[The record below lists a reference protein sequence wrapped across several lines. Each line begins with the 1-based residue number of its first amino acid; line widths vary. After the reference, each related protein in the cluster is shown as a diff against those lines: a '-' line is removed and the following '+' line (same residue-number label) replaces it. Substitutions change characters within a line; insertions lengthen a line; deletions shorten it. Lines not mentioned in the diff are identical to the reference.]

1 MRLTWLRAA
10 IALALLGGAVAL
22 VLWRGP
28 DLGLVWDAFGTV
40 EWRWVVAAVALNLLS
55 VGVRTLAWRTAIH
68 QAMPGPHP
76 GLGAIFSAFSIG
88 LLGNAALPGRVGEAA
103 RVAVLARGR
112 RPLWPTLAGT
122 VVAHRVLDLFAM
134 VVLVLWVLSAAEM
147 PRWAVTTLIVLVA
160 AGVAALGI
168 GIASARRHHLAVPEG
183 LGPLRRFLTMARHGL
198 GVLRA
203 PAPSAV
209 ALFFQLCGWGLQLLA
224 VWAAMFAFRIDEPIA
239 AAGVVLVLMNV
250 AGIFPLWPGNVGLV
264 QAAVALPLVAYGIQY
279 AHGFAFGIGLQAIE
293 ASVGIGLGLLFL
305 MREGLTLA
313 MLERIREEEEEPE
326 IEEVPERAERPRVP
340 V

>member
-1 MRLTWLRAA
+1 MRLTWLRGV
-10 IALALLGGAVAL
+10 IALALLAAAVAL
-22 VLWRGP
+22 VVWRGP
-28 DLGLVWDAFGTV
+28 ELDLLRGAFGAV
-40 EWRWVVAAVALNLLS
+40 AWRWVWAAVALNLLS
-55 VGVRTLAWRTAIH
+55 VGVRTLAWRTVID
-68 QAMPGPHP
+68 QAMPPPHP
-76 GLGAIFSAFSIG
+76 RIGAIFSAFSIG
-88 LLGNAALPGRVGEAA
+88 LLGNAALPGRVGEVA

-122 VVAHRVLDLFAM
+122 VVAHRVLDLVAM
-134 VVLVLWVLSAAEM
+134 VLLVLWVLAAAEM
-147 PRWAVTTLIVLVA
+147 PRWAVTSLIVLVA

-168 GIASARRHHLAVPEG
+168 GVASARRHHLAMPEE
-183 LGPLRRFLTMARHGL
+183 LGPLRRLLTMARHGL

-203 PAPSAV
+203 PASSAV
-209 ALFFQLCGWGLQLLA
+209 ALFFQCCGWGLQLVA
-224 VWAAMFAFRIDEPIA
+224 VWAAMFAFRIDEPLA
-239 AAGVVLVLMNV
+239 AAGLVLVLMNV

-305 MREGLTLA
+305 AREGLTLA
-313 MLERIREEEEEPE
+313 MLERIPDEEEPE